1 MALLVLSSLEF
12 CPHSRG
18 RGCFFVLL
26 MRLPV
31 CGVYC
36 SDCSEVP
43 HLLARLV
50 VSYCSPSTNLFILYF
65 QNSASCQLLHSRFLS
80 LVPCLPVFPVLL
92 RDAKLHPGSADVFQP
107 VLVTLPQVSYVQLYL
122 SQFQLSC
129 CQVHAVRRWS
139 PLHLSAQPLS
149 PVSLKVN
156 SILISFSLLIPFPH
170 RIRAS
175 ASPTPVLIAERC
187 ANPYFSCCVDLAPL
201 FPTPTYGVMFCGVVV
216 FAILRR
222 VDSPSLTFTILFP

>member
-1 MALLVLSSLEF
+1 MALLVLFSLEF
-12 CPHSRG
+12 CPYSRG

-65 QNSASCQLLHSRFLS
+65 QNSASCQLLHPKFLV
-80 LVPCLPVFPVLL
+80 LVPGPPVFPVLL
-92 RDAKLHPGSADVFQP
+92 RDVRLHLSSESVFQP
-107 VLVTLPQVSYVQLYL
+107 VLVTLPQVSYSQLYL
-122 SQFQLSC
+122 LQFHLSC
-129 CQVHAVRRWS
+129 CQVHVARRRS
-139 PLHLSAQPLS
+139 PLHLSDQPLS

-156 SILISFSLLIPFPH
+156 NILISISLLTLFPH

-175 ASPTPVLIAERC
+175 ASPSPVLVADRC
-187 ANPYFSCCVDLAPL
+187 ANPYVSCRVGPAPL
-201 FPTPTYGVMFCGVVV
+201 FLTPTYGVMFGGVVV